1 MYLYEQ
7 ESIMDASTDP
17 HVIRANP
24 KYLYNIWTLVMVVAI
39 KNIDPFTW
47 NLNHQIFH
55 NVLQKNLDLYL

>member
-1 MYLYEQ
+1 
-7 ESIMDASTDP
+7 MDANTDP

-47 NLNHQIFH
+47 NLNKMYIKL
-55 NVLQKNLDLYL
+55 VRRVMIY

>member
-24 KYLYNIWTLVMVVAI
+24 KFLYNIWTLDTEVVI
-39 KNIDPFTW
+39 KNHR
-47 NLNHQIFH
+47 LYH
-55 NVLQKNLDLYL
+55 NRIRYHIIMYIELALRVMI